1 MARDL
6 LTAAAGSDPGG
17 AERRR
22 LLRRALRRIDPER
35 FGSLPLRARCGA
47 PELERVIAAE
57 NRAGLVT
64 RRAPLVD
71 GLPIGAATS
80 VVPDAGGA
88 ARLAVPG
95 LERFPAGGL
104 KLTDLRRD
112 RARARKGAAPEP
124 DL

>member
-6 LTAAAGSDPGG
+6 LTAAAESDP
-17 AERRR
+17 
-22 LLRRALRRIDPER
+22 
-35 FGSLPLRARCGA
+35 
-47 PELERVIAAE
+47 
-57 NRAGLVT
+57 
-64 RRAPLVD
+64 
-71 GLPIGAATS
+71 
-80 VVPDAGGA
+80 GGA